1 MVDENKVNE
10 DLSKNVEGPKS
21 TIMIDNK
28 EYDLNSMTPNQQRI
42 IAHLTDL
49 TNKSEQMRFQLEQIE
64 FSKDAF
70 VLELKKL
77 IKIEKVLKEEDN

>member
-1 MVDENKVNE
+1 MVDENKVNK

-28 EYDLNSMTPNQQRI
+28 EYNLDSMTPQQQRI

-49 TNKSEQMRFQLEQIE
+49 TNKSDQMRFQLEQLE
-64 FSKDAF
+64 FAKDSF
-70 VLELKKL
+70 VVELKKL
-77 IKIEKVLKEEDN
+77 IKIESVLKEQD